1 MSNNFPHEII
11 INGVYFSP
19 LLLVFLMALIATL
32 VITLILN
39 KLKISAYIIH
49 IPLGFLAI
57 MTLFIVLIDRYFMK
71 I

>member
-1 MSNNFPHEII
+1 MLNSYPHEIV

-19 LLLVFLMALIATL
+19 LLLVFILAFVATL
-32 VITLILN
+32 ITATLLN
-39 KLKISAYIIH
+39 KLKISQFILH

-57 MTLFIVLIDRYFMK
+57 MTLYIVLIDKYFIK

>member
-19 LLLVFLMALIATL
+19 LLLVFILAFLATL
-32 VITLILN
+32 ITSALLN
-39 KLKISAYIIH
+39 KLRISEYILH
-49 IPLGFLAI
+49 IPLGFVSIL
-57 MTLFIVLIDRYFMK
+57 TLYILLIDAYFIK